1 MAFWITSRMKA
12 KREQAYGD
20 LLIIKLFASNYARD
34 LLYKYDKK
42 NYNAKRSTNLPD
54 EVHIFNKGKL
64 ELTSFKNGNTISRA
78 TFEPV

>member
-34 LLYKYDKK
+34 LLILYV
-42 NYNAKRSTNLPD
+42 NFCVVFVSYNT
-54 EVHIFNKGKL
+54 
-64 ELTSFKNGNTISRA
+64 
-78 TFEPV
+78 

>member
-34 LLYKYDKK
+34 LKK
-42 NYNAKRSTNLPD
+42 IRPSIQYSSNLKIPLLKNKTNNTQD
-54 EVHIFNKGKL
+54 NKDHGD
-64 ELTSFKNGNTISRA
+64 F
-78 TFEPV
+78 

>member
-34 LLYKYDKK
+34 L
-42 NYNAKRSTNLPD
+42 SSIETGFLPY
-54 EVHIFNKGKL
+54 
-64 ELTSFKNGNTISRA
+64 SSA
-78 TFEPV
+78 S

>member
-34 LLYKYDKK
+34 LFNQYDI
-42 NYNAKRSTNLPD
+42 Y
-54 EVHIFNKGKL
+54 
-64 ELTSFKNGNTISRA
+64 
-78 TFEPV
+78 